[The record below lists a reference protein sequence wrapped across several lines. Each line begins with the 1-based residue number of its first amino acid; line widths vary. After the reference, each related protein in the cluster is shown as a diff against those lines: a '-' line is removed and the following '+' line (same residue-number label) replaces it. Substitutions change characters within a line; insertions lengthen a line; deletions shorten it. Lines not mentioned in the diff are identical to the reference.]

1 MQEMQAQVQLQVQ
14 VQAQVHEDGFWCN
27 LEFVDNF
34 GFGEGGGLLEGSL
47 ME

>member
-1 MQEMQAQVQLQVQ
+1 MQVQ
-14 VQAQVHEDGFWCN
+14 VQVKQVMQVQEQVHEDRFWCK

-34 GFGEGGGLLEGSL
+34 GFGKGGGLLEGSL